1 LQQLNAEEQ
10 SDDEVMQ
17 SDGSDVEDMK
27 RITDLQERNYESS
40 EEEKDEKTSDQDEE
54 HDDSE

>member
-1 LQQLNAEEQ
+1 MQQLNAEEQ

-40 EEEKDEKTSDQDEE
+40 EEEKDEKMSNQDEE

>member
-40 EEEKDEKTSDQDEE
+40 EEEKDEKMSDQDEE

>member
-1 LQQLNAEEQ
+1 MQQLNAEEQ

-40 EEEKDEKTSDQDEE
+40 EEEKDEKMSDQDEE